1 MNIKI
6 SYIAIAIFGFALQAN
21 AQTVKQTQVAPINNS
36 LQTVVKLT
44 PVTFNYE
51 QDWLQ
56 KLNMKP
62 TTKSGFSMDDVAKD
76 APQLIVNKQLN
87 YNSGKN
93 ATKTA
98 TVQQVDYE
106 ALVPLLV
113 GSIKEQQQQIEALKR
128 EINQL
133 KSKTSK

>member
-6 SYIAIAIFGFALQAN
+6 SYIAVAIFGFAMQAS
-21 AQTVKQTQVAPINNS
+21 AQTVKQTQVTPITNS

-44 PVTFNYE
+44 PITFSYE

-56 KLNMKP
+56 KLNIKP
-62 TTKSGFSMDDVAKD
+62 TAQSGFNIEELAKN
-76 APQLIVNKQLN
+76 APQLILNKQLN

-93 ATKTA
+93 NTKNATI
-98 TVQQVDYE
+98 QQVDYE
-106 ALVPLLV
+106 ALIPLLV

-128 EINQL
+128 EVSQL
-133 KSKTSK
+133 KGKAK